1 MDELDDNSMEVESV
15 KEESIKTSK
24 TSDTKGD
31 ENKSSDKR
39 VDDKVPK
46 TKRKRVVRKGNT
58 LTAMNNED
66 SENILLGKQLTRSA
80 KSVEPA
86 SSITRL
92 RKASIASHEASSGT
106 ETEKESTPANEENS
120 RNVRRR
126 CSQRVSVSESK
137 SDSSKVVE
145 PSNKT
150 DVKRKSIARR

>member
-15 KEESIKTSK
+15 KEESVEVKASK

-46 TKRKRVVRKGNT
+46 TKRKRVVRKENT
-58 LTAMNNED
+58 LNKED
-66 SENILLGKQLTRSA
+66 SENILPAKQLTRSA
-80 KSVEPA
+80 KSFEPT
-86 SSITRL
+86 SSVTRL

-106 ETEKESTPANEENS
+106 ETEKESTPANEENT

-126 CSQRVSVSESK
+126 CSQRVSISKSK
-137 SDSSKVVE
+137 SDL
-145 PSNKT
+145 
-150 DVKRKSIARR
+150 